1 MYRTSPLYEKDS
13 ILGSDRR
20 SFGKAL
26 FIVAVVAVLYLCF
39 DYNIRIIIKVGPHS
53 SICIQIVSASS
64 FSFSIPLHL
73 YLQPKQL
80 LGQNLLS

>member
-1 MYRTSPLYEKDS
+1 MYRTSPLYEKDF

-53 SICIQIVSASS
+53 SICI
-64 FSFSIPLHL
+64 
-73 YLQPKQL
+73 
-80 LGQNLLS
+80 